1 MYMMSIA
8 KFYVSTNLFS
18 NFCIFV
24 VPPDSSYGLI
34 FFSLHLVPPDSSY
47 GLIFFSL
54 HRCCYCSDK
63 DLFST
68 VL

>member
-34 FFSLHLVPPDSSY
+34 FFSLH
-47 GLIFFSL
+47 
-54 HRCCYCSDK
+54 RCCYCSDK